1 MMFPLNTVISNNKN
15 ILMKNQPVDLQ
26 PLSAIN
32 LAKIC
37 SMFVIGQIL
46 GLFLDSLITG
56 VAKSFGV
63 EDWFYFNN
71 FSVMVIGLI
80 MAGIIMAR
88 LPQTLKMDFLKR
100 FYQSYFFIGLPFF
113 VLGFGT
119 QFMPLYENY
128 TLRKLRSF
136 TLHG

>member
-1 MMFPLNTVISNNKN
+1 MFPLNIVISNNKN

-63 EDWFYFNN
+63 EDWNYFNDV
-71 FSVMVIGLI
+71 SVMVMGLI
-80 MAGIIMAR
+80 MAGVIMTR
-88 LPQTLKMDFLKR
+88 LPQTSRVDSLEK
-100 FYQSYFFIGLPFF
+100 FYRSYFFVGLPFF
-113 VLGFGT
+113 ALGFGT
-119 QFMPLYENY
+119 QFMPLHGNY
-128 TLRKLRSF
+128 TLAQTAFFHFK
-136 TLHG
+136 